1 MRFTSEKLETV
12 PPEFIFVGEHPAIDF
27 ANNFVMLFLKDFSG
41 CRPIRRRPSNAS
53 SIRAPFSYTRS
64 IWKGSIAFGLTG
76 ELPTPILRVSIPSFS
91 RVATLLGKFH
101 VVVTVAV
108 LVPCS
113 NSSLGLLQAG
123 ALGLKVTNAFMCQP
137 VVG

>member
-1 MRFTSEKLETV
+1 MHSLLPLSIKTV
-12 PPEFIFVGEHPAIDF
+12 SAFFFAI
-27 ANNFVMLFLKDFSG
+27 
-41 CRPIRRRPSNAS
+41 
-53 SIRAPFSYTRS
+53 S

-108 LVPCS
+108 LVP
-113 NSSLGLLQAG
+113 
-123 ALGLKVTNAFMCQP
+123 TNFRKR
-137 VVG
+137 